1 MPWRTRVNFNRSSN
15 TYVPLQIAL
24 QRCVDWFWHPVERS
38 QITNATFYLKC
49 VFLVLLAW
57 ALERNPLSKIGSST
71 LNVSSVSTRLPE
83 GFKSI
88 RRGPVAQLVR
98 AERS

>member
-1 MPWRTRVNFNRSSN
+1 MPWSTRVNFNRSSN
-15 TYVPLQIAL
+15 TYAPLQIAL
-24 QRCVDWFWHPVERS
+24 QRCVDWFWNLVERG
-38 QITNATFYLKC
+38 QITNTTSYLKC
-49 VFLVLLAW
+49 VSLVLLAW

-71 LNVSSVSTRLPE
+71 LNVSSASTRLPE

-88 RRGPVAQLVR
+88 QRGPVAQLVR